1 MDEVRK
7 LVATKLGLDEKE
19 TDFFVCQKVIEKDMY
34 NIQTDQIR
42 ILLRNGGVSTMPEVS
57 EIIRTD
63 TAATPYRKT
72 YIVHERL

>member
-1 MDEVRK
+1 MRK
-7 LVATKLGLDEKE
+7 QVAAKLGLNKEE